1 MRAFIY
7 YGLSG
12 GVNTILT
19 YLLYVGLVQIV
30 DYRIAIP
37 ITYAVGIALAYVIH
51 GRFVFRSYGS
61 VHRFVLVYAF
71 LFLLNLAITWQFV
84 AVFGW
89 RAETAQ
95 LPAVAGCFIVGYLLS
110 KRFVFRV
117 PRSAS
122 VPLEPTEDSKGMSD
136 HRARRG

>member
-12 GVNTILT
+12 GVNTALT
-19 YLLYVGLVQIV
+19 YLLYVGLVQVI
-30 DYRIAIP
+30 DYRVAIP
-37 ITYAVGIALAYVIH
+37 ITYAVGIAIAYIVQ

-61 VHRFVLVYAF
+61 VHRFVLVYVF

-84 AVFGW
+84 GVFGW
-89 RAETAQ
+89 RAEAAQ
-95 LPAVAGCFIVGYLLS
+95 LPAVAACFVVGYVLS
-110 KRFVFRV
+110 KRFVFRN

-122 VPLEPTEDSKGMSD
+122 LPLESTESSKGVSN
-136 HRARRG
+136 HGTERS